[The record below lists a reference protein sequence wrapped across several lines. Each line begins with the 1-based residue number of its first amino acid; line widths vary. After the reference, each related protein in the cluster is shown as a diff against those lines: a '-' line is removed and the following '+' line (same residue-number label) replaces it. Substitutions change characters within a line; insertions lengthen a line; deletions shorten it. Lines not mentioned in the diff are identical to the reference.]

1 MAIWKKL
8 ERVSYIKLSK
18 IREAQIQSCFKCNVE
33 FHYPK
38 NTIELQDIIE
48 ELKILS
54 KAIETVEDNNDS
66 VLDYLSSFYGQ
77 NNKKRSE
84 KSASFLTV
92 TRISYYFSRKSNM
105 ENNYFPNEY
114 LNAYPLT
121 L

>member
-1 MAIWKKL
+1 M
-8 ERVSYIKLSK
+8 
-18 IREAQIQSCFKCNVE
+18 
-33 FHYPK
+33 
-38 NTIELQDIIE
+38 
-48 ELKILS
+48 KILS

-77 NNKKRSE
+77 NNKKRDWLIVIDDVSGLVDRSE